1 MITDNGIG
9 ILAAL
14 AQYYLLCRPQIQ
26 RLRFPHHREGRST
39 RKHLSKLVHGGYIK
53 KHTTMIPYPTN
64 GSGCPCYYLTQR
76 GAEILA
82 SYYDDPRYKD
92 VNTKAPRADM
102 MLHWLALNE
111 TRLDIED
118 AVSVHPEIELL
129 AWYSEWQTI
138 FDESG
143 REQFYLHTVFE
154 RTPPLSCSPDAAFLL
169 KVQGFKKVH
178 FLEIDRNTSGARSIG
193 AIKPPGYAE
202 LHKRQQHKRHF
213 PESNVDTFT
222 VLMVTT
228 HKTRR
233 NRLAEAVDDK
243 PGATLWK
250 FVVQDD
256 ITSVNFPYAPVF
268 LNSKGE
274 AKPLVNRPDR
284 KEGVA

>member
-1 MITDNGIG
+1 MITNNGIA

-14 AQYYLLCRPQIQ
+14 ARFYVLCRPQIQ
-26 RLRFPHHREGRST
+26 RLLFPQHRDGRST
-39 RKHLSKLVHGGYIK
+39 RKHLSKLVHDGYVK
-53 KHTTMIPYPTN
+53 KHTTMIPYPSN

-82 SYYDDPRYKD
+82 SYYDDPRYKA

-102 MLHWLALNE
+102 LLHWLAVNE
-111 TRLDIED
+111 TRLRIEE
-118 AVSVHPEIELL
+118 AVSPNPDIKLL

-138 FDESG
+138 FDDSG
-143 REQFYLHTVFE
+143 REQFYLHTVFQ

-169 KVQGFKKVH
+169 EVQGFGKVH
-178 FLEIDRNTSGARSIG
+178 YVETDRNTSGVRSI
-193 AIKPPGYAE
+193 AASKTPGYAE
-202 LHKRQQHKRHF
+202 LHNRQQHKRHF

-233 NRLAEAVDDK
+233 NRLAEAIDGK

-256 ITSVNFPYAPVF
+256 ITPDNFPYETVF

-274 AKPLVNRPDR
+274 AKPLVHRPDR
-284 KEGVA
+284 QKGVA